1 VTKLTDDRAQ
11 CIAGWRE
18 PILGSLPTLAFATF
32 DDPMM
37 FKVAQSGGENS
48 REISGIPR
56 WMSLKVRISAIS
68 SRRMR
73 GTQRTATISD
83 VFAIGQD

>member
-37 FKVAQSGGENS
+37 FKFAQSGGENS
-48 REISGIPR
+48 ARDQWYPALDVI
-56 WMSLKVRISAIS
+56 
-68 SRRMR
+68 
-73 GTQRTATISD
+73 QRTATISD
-83 VFAIGQD
+83 VFAIGQN